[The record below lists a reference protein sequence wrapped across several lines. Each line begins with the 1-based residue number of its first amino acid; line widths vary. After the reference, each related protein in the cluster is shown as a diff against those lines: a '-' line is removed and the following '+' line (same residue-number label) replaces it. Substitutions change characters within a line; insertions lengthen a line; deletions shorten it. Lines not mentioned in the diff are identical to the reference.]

1 MKRFTVTISLLLACL
16 LVMSACGGGAGGG
29 ATTAAA
35 TTAAA
40 TTAAATT
47 AAATEAA
54 TTAAPAEP
62 ESGFDADHNWL
73 GPVTELTMTGVE
85 AGGGFEEW
93 KDLPIPKMLEKKTGV
108 RLSWE
113 QVTSEKWAVLLAA
126 GDITDISRI
135 GPSDIKTTS
144 TLIQGG
150 YIQDFESLLPQW
162 GPNLLQNMGKQLEVS
177 KAVHGGM
184 YVIPTNT
191 GPGGMLYYPMLKWKP
206 YRDAGY
212 PEIRD
217 LDTLVEAFTK
227 MVEVMPVTPEGKK
240 VYAFSSFID
249 WGNSFLFFY
258 PWGSALGY
266 DNVGGWYWA
275 DQRTMELVNQL
286 DDDKRSVYWWTIELM
301 YKLNKLGLF
310 DPDTFT
316 QTWEEMTEKRAQQQ
330 VLFAHGFWDR
340 PSLFDDDENLLD
352 TYFPVPW
359 EGAGVQ
365 GGAFNY
371 LYEFGFVV
379 SSKCKNPE
387 AFVRLYDYCASYEGA
402 ILLYNGIE
410 GEDWNV
416 VDGVPM
422 PTDQIT
428 ADRKAGKDLG
438 RLRGMG
444 YGGANFLIGISGI
457 SVDPKY
463 NTYVNFTAS
472 PAVQKLAYNELDLEV
487 IDYFKADCMND
498 IIYNA
503 IKAGKQYDMSKYNAL
518 VPKQL
523 PAAPTD
529 ITRIA
534 TDISQLAA
542 AEWGPN
548 VVFATS
554 DAEFRDLKQAAIA
567 AFNDAGLAELN
578 KWYADQWAEAKVKA
592 EAFGN

>member
-1 MKRFTVTISLLLACL
+1 MKRFTSAATVLLAL
-16 LVMSACGGGAGGG
+16 AFALSACGGGGAG
-29 ATTAAA
+29 AT
-35 TTAAA
+35 
-40 TTAAATT
+40 
-47 AAATEAA
+47 
-54 TTAAPAEP
+54 TTAAPATTAATTTAAPATTKAAETTTAAP
-62 ESGFDADHNWL
+62 AAEAKFDADHNWL
-73 GPVTELTMTGVE
+73 GPVTELTITGVE
-85 AGGGFEEW
+85 AGGAFEEW

-113 QVTSEKWAVLLAA
+113 QVTNEKWAVLLSA
-126 GDITDISRI
+126 GDLTDISRI
-135 GPSDIKTTS
+135 GPSDKKTTA

-150 YIQDFESLLPQW
+150 YIQDFESLLPEW

-217 LDTLVEAFTK
+217 LDTLVEAFSK
-227 MVEVMPVTPEGKK
+227 MAETMPVTPEGKK

-249 WGNSFLFFY
+249 WGNTFLFFY

-286 DDDKRSVYWWTIELM
+286 DDEPRSVYWWTIELM

-316 QTWEEMTEKRAQQQ
+316 QTWEEMLEKRSGQQ

-340 PSLFDDDENLLD
+340 PALFDDDEKLLD

-422 PTDQIT
+422 PTDQII

-438 RLRGMG
+438 RLRGFQ

-457 SVDPKY
+457 SVDPKL

-472 PAVQKLAYNELDLEV
+472 PAVQKLSYNELDLEV
-487 IDYFKADCMND
+487 IDYFKADSMSD

-503 IKAGKQYDMSKYNAL
+503 IKSGRQFDMSKYNAL
-518 VPKQL
+518 VPKQM
-523 PAAPTD
+523 PAASTD

-534 TDISQLAA
+534 TDIQQLAA
-542 AEWGPN
+542 AEWGPK
-548 VVFATS
+548 VVFAAS
-554 DAEFRDLKQAAIA
+554 DSEFKTLKQQAIA
-567 AFNDAGLAELN
+567 AFNEAGLQELN
-578 KWYADQWAEAKVKA
+578 KWYADNWAEAKVKA